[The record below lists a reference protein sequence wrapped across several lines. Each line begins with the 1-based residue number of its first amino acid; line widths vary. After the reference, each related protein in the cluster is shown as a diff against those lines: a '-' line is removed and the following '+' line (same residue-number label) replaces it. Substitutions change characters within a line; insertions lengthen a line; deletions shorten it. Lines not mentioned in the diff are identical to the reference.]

1 MISINSKDE
10 LSLYN
15 LEGKWNDYIGVQ
27 KEVLRVLR
35 EKKWFENNNVINMG
49 VNLQIRIASKGIR
62 ETLGNGNRFQTLPKK
77 LKEYKVAT
85 IRYLPEIIKT
95 GMVIEFDAPNSHDK
109 EGYRYAY
116 IGNEILID
124 GEIVGVRISIKK
136 KVGSNHFWIHNID
149 EYKKTLSCSVHP
161 ERRS

>member
-10 LSLYN
+10 LSLYD
-15 LEGKWNDYIGVQ
+15 LEGKWNDFIGVQ

-35 EKKWFENNNVINMG
+35 EINWFENNNVINRRT
-49 VNLQIRIASKGIR
+49 NLQIRIASKGIR
-62 ETLGNGNRFQTLPKK
+62 ETLGNGKRFQTLPKK

-95 GMVIEFDAPNSHDK
+95 GIIIECDAPNSHDK
-109 EGYRYAY
+109 DGYRDAY

-124 GEIVGVRISIKK
+124 GELLGVRISIKK
-136 KVGSNHFWIHNID
+136 KVSSNHFWIHNID
-149 EYKKTLSCSVHP
+149 EYKKL
-161 ERRS
+161 

>member
-27 KEVLRVLR
+27 KVVLKVLRD
-35 EKKWFENNNVINMG
+35 ENWFQNNEVINEKT
-49 VNLQIRIASKGIR
+49 NLQIKITSKGIR
-62 ETLGNGNRFQTLPKK
+62 KTLGNGNRFQTLPKK

-85 IRYLPEIIKT
+85 IRYLLELIKT
-95 GMVIEFDAPNSHDK
+95 GIVVEIDVPNSHDK
-109 EGYRYAY
+109 DGYRYAY
-116 IGNEILID
+116 IRNEILID
-124 GEIVGVRISIKK
+124 GELVGVRISVKK

-149 EYKKTLSCSVHP
+149 EYKKL
-161 ERRS
+161 

>member
-1 MISINSKDE
+1 ME
-10 LSLYN
+10 WLYR
-15 LEGKWNDYIGVQ
+15 GT
-27 KEVLRVLR
+27 
-35 EKKWFENNNVINMG
+35 
-49 VNLQIRIASKGIR
+49 KGIR

-95 GMVIEFDAPNSHDK
+95 GMVIEFDASNSHDK

-136 KVGSNHFWIHNID
+136 KVGSNHFWIHNVD
-149 EYKKTLSCSVHP
+149 EYKKLWVTQSISKDGLKRDSKFH
-161 ERRS
+161 RNYIA

>member
-10 LSLYN
+10 LSLYH

-35 EKKWFENNNVINMG
+35 EKKWFDNNEIINEDS
-49 VNLQIRIASKGIR
+49 NLQIKVTSKGIR

-85 IRYLPEIIKT
+85 LSYLPNLIET
-95 GMVIEFDAPNSHDK
+95 GVAIETDAPNSHDK
-109 EGYRYAY
+109 NGYRYAY
-116 IGNEILID
+116 IKNEILID
-124 GEIVGVRISIKK
+124 GDLVGVRISVRK

-149 EYKKTLSCSVHP
+149 EYKKL
-161 ERRS
+161 

>member
-1 MISINSKDE
+1 MISINTKDE

-15 LEGKWNDYIGVQ
+15 LEGKWNDYIAVQ

-35 EKKWFENNNVINMG
+35 EEKFFEKNEVINDESA
-49 VNLQIRIASKGIR
+49 LRIRVTSKGIR

-85 IRYLPEIIKT
+85 IRYLLELIKT
-95 GMVIEFDAPNSHDK
+95 GVVIEIDAPNSHDNN
-109 EGYRYAY
+109 GYRYAY

-124 GEIVGVRISIKK
+124 GEIVGVRISVKK
-136 KVGSNHFWIHNID
+136 KVGSNLFWIHNID
-149 EYKKTLSCSVHP
+149 EYKKL
-161 ERRS
+161 

>member
-10 LSLYN
+10 LSSYN

-27 KEVLRVLR
+27 KVVLKVLRD
-35 EKKWFENNNVINMG
+35 ENWFQNNEVINEKT
-49 VNLQIRIASKGIR
+49 NLQIKITSKGIR

-85 IRYLPEIIKT
+85 IRYLLELIKT
-95 GMVIEFDAPNSHDK
+95 GIVVEIDVPNSHDK
-109 EGYRYAY
+109 DGYRYAY
-116 IGNEILID
+116 IRNEILID
-124 GEIVGVRISIKK
+124 GELVGVRISVKK

-149 EYKKTLSCSVHP
+149 EYKKL
-161 ERRS
+161 